1 MRRAEIERQRREHEL
16 RLRSQSLQ
24 RPATMNETVLRP
36 FNVDPP
42 LNDLQRA
49 EELIKREMLTMMH
62 YDAKE
67 NPTESQLGVSILN
80 KAKSVD
86 PSKSAQ
92 LAAAHKTFLDKRPH
106 ESFTEAEVAEAD
118 ALLKK
123 ELEVVKTGMGHGEL
137 SIDSYTQVWEE
148 CYAQVLFLPGQQRY
162 TRASLASKKDRI
174 ESADKKLE
182 LNRNHMTRDAK
193 NAAKLEKKLK
203 VLLGGYQSRS
213 QGLVKQMNDFNDQLE
228 AANLE
233 MATFTM
239 LQQHETY
246 AIPKRLEGLTEDVA
260 RQEARES
267 ELQQRF
273 AQLQMRADDANA
285 AAAAAAAAANARAME
300 QVRLQQEQARLQQ
313 EQMMQQQMQLQ
324 LEQQK
329 QMQLRQEQLQ
339 HEMQIQ
345 QEQQQAQLQQE
356 QQRQQQIQEQ
366 QLQQQQQQ
374 QQIQEQQLQQQIQ
387 EQHLQQQQKIQELQL
402 QQQGSQ

>member
-1 MRRAEIERQRREHEL
+1 
-16 RLRSQSLQ
+16 
-24 RPATMNETVLRP
+24 
-36 FNVDPP
+36 
-42 LNDLQRA
+42 
-49 EELIKREMLTMMH
+49 MMH

-67 NPTESQLGVSILN
+67 NPTESQLGVSVLN
-80 KAKSVD
+80 KNKAVD
-86 PSKSAQ
+86 PSKAAQ
-92 LAAAHKTFLDKRPH
+92 MTQAHKTFLDKLPY
-106 ESFTEAEVAEAD
+106 ESFTEEEFTEAD

-182 LNRNHMTRDAK
+182 MNRNHMTRDAK

-213 QGLVKQMNDFNDQLE
+213 QGLVKQMNDLNDQLE

-239 LQQHETY
+239 LQEHETN

-260 RQEARES
+260 RQETRER

-273 AQLQMRADDANA
+273 AELQMRADE
-285 AAAAAAAAANARAME
+285 ANARALE
-300 QVRLQQEQARLQQ
+300 EARQQQELQLRLQQEQQMKEQMRLQQ
-313 EQMMQQQMQLQ
+313 E
-324 LEQQK
+324 
-329 QMQLRQEQLQ
+329 EQLKQ
-339 HEMQIQ
+339 LL
-345 QEQQQAQLQQE
+345 LQQE
-356 QQRQQQIQEQ
+356 QQ
-366 QLQQQQQQ
+366 
-374 QQIQEQQLQQQIQ
+374 
-387 EQHLQQQQKIQELQL
+387 KELQ
-402 QQQGSQ
+402 

>member
-1 MRRAEIERQRREHEL
+1 M

-24 RPATMNETVLRP
+24 RQLPRPATMNETVLRP
-36 FNVDPP
+36 LNVEPP
-42 LNDLQRA
+42 LTDLQRA
-49 EELIKREMLTMMH
+49 EELIKREMLTMIH

-67 NPTESQLGVSILN
+67 NPTESQLGVSILTKN
-80 KAKSVD
+80 KNVD
-86 PSKSAQ
+86 PAKAASLAQ
-92 LAAAHKTFLDKRPH
+92 AHKTYLDKRPY
-106 ESFTEAEVAEAD
+106 ESFTEEELKDAD
-118 ALLKK
+118 DLLKK
-123 ELEVVKTGMGHGEL
+123 EMEVVKTGMGHGDL

-182 LNRNHMTRDAK
+182 MNRNHMTREAK

-213 QGLVKQMNDFNDQLE
+213 QGLVKQMNDLNDQLE

-260 RQEARES
+260 RQESRER

-273 AQLQMRADDANA
+273 AELQMRADD
-285 AAAAAAAAANARAME
+285 ANARAME

-313 EQMMQQQMQLQ
+313 EQIMQQQMQLQ

-345 QEQQQAQLQQE
+345 QEQQQQQQQAHLQQE
-356 QQRQQQIQEQ
+356 QQMQQQIQEQ
-366 QLQQQQQQ
+366 QLHQQQ

-402 QQQGSQ
+402 QQQQQQQQGSQ